1 MTSFNLKTMQKTG
14 VIFDLDGVIVD
25 TAKYHYLAWK
35 NLANKLGFEFTEKHN
50 ELLKGVSRVRS
61 LEILLGI
68 GNIKLSEEKKQEYL
82 VTKNEEYLGFIT
94 KMKSDEIL
102 PGALELLDTL
112 DSLGIKYVLG
122 SASKNAPLI
131 LKQVGIF
138 ERFTGIVD
146 GNSVSKAK
154 PDPEVFLIGAKK
166 LNLPPEHCVVFE
178 DAIAG
183 IEAAN
188 RADMVSIGIGNEET
202 LHEADYNFENLT
214 EVTSDFIKKL
224 ISVKNKKKHR
234 A

>member
-1 MTSFNLKTMQKTG
+1 MKKTG

-25 TAKYHYLAWK
+25 TAKYHFLAWK
-35 NLANKLGFEFTEKHN
+35 NLADNLGFEFTETHN

-61 LEILLGI
+61 LEILLDI
-68 GNIKLSEEKKQEYL
+68 GKVSISEEKKQEFL
-82 VTKNEEYLGFIT
+82 ASKNEHYLEYIN
-94 KMKSDEIL
+94 KMDADEIL
-102 PGALELLDTL
+102 PGASGLLDTL
-112 DSLGIKYVLG
+112 DGLGIKYVLG

-131 LKQVGIF
+131 LKQVGLF
-138 ERFTGIVD
+138 DRFAGIVD

-166 LNLPPEHCVVFE
+166 LNLKPENCIVFE

-188 RADMVSIGIGNEET
+188 KANMISIGIGDKDV
-202 LHEADYNFENLT
+202 LSKADFNFNNLT
-214 EVTSDFIKKL
+214 EISSSFIKELMIRKE
-224 ISVKNKKKHR
+224 KKEQR